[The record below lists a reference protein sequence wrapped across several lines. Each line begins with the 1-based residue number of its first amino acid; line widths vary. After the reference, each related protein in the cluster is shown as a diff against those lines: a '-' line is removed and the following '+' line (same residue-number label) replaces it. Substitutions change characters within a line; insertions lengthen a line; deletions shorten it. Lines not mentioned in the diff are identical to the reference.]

1 MERRGLRWWLKT
13 AGDRRDGRRRGGRGN
28 ENEGEG
34 RVGFSGY
41 FNLLIPLSTRPIN
54 SPIDSKQWGRDDNT
68 ILSEI
73 SVGTR

>member
-54 SPIDSKQWGRDDNT
+54 VRSIPNSGDEMI
-68 ILSEI
+68 ILF
-73 SVGTR
+73 